1 MRNELKTTGGE
12 GGILNR
18 CHRKSLSLRHVD
30 NKANIFL
37 LLNAVYYVSIVS
49 TEPSSTLQKQTPN
62 RHQMLWIHSGFTFE
76 GSLCCR
82 SGVPLPMPERPISQS
97 GDSIGCERRV

>member
-1 MRNELKTTGGE
+1 MLQIAGGE

-18 CHRKSLSLRHVD
+18 CRRKSLSLRRVD

-62 RHQMLWIHSGFTFE
+62 RHQMLWIYAGFTFE
-76 GSLCCR
+76 GSLCHR
-82 SGVPLPMPERPISQS
+82 SGVLRPTRERPISQS